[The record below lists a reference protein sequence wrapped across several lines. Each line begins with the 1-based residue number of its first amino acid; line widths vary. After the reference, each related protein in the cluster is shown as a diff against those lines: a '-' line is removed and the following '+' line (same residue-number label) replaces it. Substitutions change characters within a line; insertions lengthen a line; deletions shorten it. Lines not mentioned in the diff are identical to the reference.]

1 MEEAIRRPK
10 YDLVFVGKDC
20 AAVLTGPFLVLVDVF
35 DRLLERGWV
44 DIQGRSRDNQGLYL
58 GRRKLRKIRRPHIL
72 HRKRELL
79 GADRFGA
86 VVAYIPLNAQRCKPP
101 LPSPHAPG
109 LSEESRQFPARSAVR
124 LGSNVS
130 MYLMRNQHISDFRQE
145 TQQERQ
151 QVAGHCSPT
160 ARHLRAIVMV
170 SVAILRLSSFA
181 TLPRPP
187 PGGSKSF
194 SKFARSLRSSTNPL
208 RRHVHG
214 APCGHGAGIFA
225 AASLG
230 RDWA

>member
-1 MEEAIRRPK
+1 
-10 YDLVFVGKDC
+10 
-20 AAVLTGPFLVLVDVF
+20 
-35 DRLLERGWV
+35 
-44 DIQGRSRDNQGLYL
+44 LYL

-194 SKFARSLRSSTNPL
+194 SKFAPEFAIKHEPAAAPCTWSAMWPW
-208 RRHVHG
+208 RRHIRSRLTRQGLGV
-214 APCGHGAGIFA
+214 
-225 AASLG
+225 AASRAARTTQRGAAPATAAKLCPSG
-230 RDWA
+230 RTRVGGGA